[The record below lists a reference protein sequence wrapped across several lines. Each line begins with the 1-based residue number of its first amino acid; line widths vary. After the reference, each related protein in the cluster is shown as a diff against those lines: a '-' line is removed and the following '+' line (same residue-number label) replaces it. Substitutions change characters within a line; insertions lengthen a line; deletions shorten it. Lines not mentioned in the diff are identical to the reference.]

1 MSVASEIR
9 AEMARRGVT
18 GTALAD
24 EVSLK
29 RPYLSLRL
37 NEHADLKVGELVA
50 IGDALGVPGWE
61 LLRRSRRP
69 QSVTAS
75 EPSSAVVVEPEP
87 APAVEAHG
95 VAAVER
101 VGAALAGVPAEAL
114 LEHEAA
120 CDSCWSLDDAARHLS
135 GDEDPATHRSSD
147 EEVA

>member
-69 QSVTAS
+69 QPGTTS
-75 EPSSAVVVEPEP
+75 ESSPAVVEPEP
-87 APAVEAHG
+87 G
-95 VAAVER
+95 VQARGIAAVEH
-101 VGAALAGVPAEAL
+101 VGAALAGVPAEDL
-114 LEHEAA
+114 LAHEQA

>member
-9 AEMARRGVT
+9 AEMARRGIT

-69 QSVTAS
+69 QSVAAS
-75 EPSSAVVVEPEP
+75 GPS
-87 APAVEAHG
+87 PAVEAQG
-95 VAAVER
+95 IAAVER

-114 LEHEAA
+114 LAHEQA
-120 CDSCWSLDDAARHLS
+120 CDSCWSLEDAARHLS